1 MFLALVASLT
11 TKVAIEMIMSGAAAS
26 ISLLCVG
33 SKVRKR
39 K

>member
-1 MFLALVASLT
+1 MFLGLIASIT
-11 TKVAIEMIMSGAAAS
+11 TKLAIEMFMSGAAAS

-33 SKVRKR
+33 SKVKKR

>member
-1 MFLALVASLT
+1 MFLSLIACIT

-33 SKVRKR
+33 SKVKKR

>member
-1 MFLALVASLT
+1 MFLALVASIT
-11 TKVAIEMIMSGAAAS
+11 TKVAIEMLMSGATAS

>member
-1 MFLALVASLT
+1 MFLSLIASIT

-33 SKVRKR
+33 SKVKKR

>member
-1 MFLALVASLT
+1 MFVALVASIT
-11 TKVAIEMIMSGAAAS
+11 TKVAIEMLMSGAAAS